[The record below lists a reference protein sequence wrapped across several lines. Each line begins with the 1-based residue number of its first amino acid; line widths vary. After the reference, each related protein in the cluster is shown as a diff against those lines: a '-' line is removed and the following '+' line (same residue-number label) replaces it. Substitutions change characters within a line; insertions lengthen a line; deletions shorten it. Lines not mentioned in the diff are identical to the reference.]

1 MSMAVENITQ
11 FLEEDHHA
19 AFLKLKQFSDS
30 LTKLRYEGNQNFREN
45 LKKIRELLQFFQKEV
60 QGHMRLEEK
69 TLFPF
74 LEQYIPRLGPMIY
87 LLLSE
92 HEDFR
97 NCLEELKKT
106 SLQLKDAKAGK
117 ARLVDHL
124 SDRGTYFVCL
134 SRSHLWVESQSL
146 YRVADHELRPD
157 EKKKLLHRMKLK
169 IKKP

>member
-1 MSMAVENITQ
+1 MALENIAR
-11 FLEEDHHA
+11 FLEEDHRTT
-19 AFLKLKQFSDS
+19 FLKLKQLSDA

-45 LKKIRELLQFFQKEV
+45 LKKIRVLLQFFQKET
-60 QGHMRLEEK
+60 QHHMRLEEK

-74 LEQYIPRLGPMIY
+74 LEQAIPRLGPMIY

-97 NCLEELKKT
+97 NCLKELKDA
-106 SLQLKDAKAGK
+106 SSRLKDAKAGK

-146 YRVADHELRPD
+146 YRVADHELHPD
-157 EKKKLLHRMKLK
+157 EKRKLLRRMKLK
-169 IKKP
+169 MKKP